1 MLLFFSVFC
10 TASLMLPLEI
20 DEKTESKKCWILIID
35 FFCRNLLSKV
45 CAQRLDLM
53 MYTCV
58 GV

>member
-1 MLLFFSVFC
+1 
-10 TASLMLPLEI
+10 MLPLEI

>member
-35 FFCRNLLSKV
+35 FFVETYCPKYVLR
-45 CAQRLDLM
+45 DLI
-53 MYTCV
+53 
-58 GV
+58 